1 MIGRVSTMS
10 DRVNKTS
17 ICSIVFLDIIDFSKK
32 SDAEQIHTKNQFND
46 LISCSLKDV
55 ALNDRIILDTG
66 DGVAIALLGSP
77 EDAMFVALT
86 ICDGVIKNNVKN
98 LMPMYVRFGINL
110 GPVRIV
116 NDINGQPN
124 IIGDGINVAQRIM
137 SFAGPNQILVS
148 RSYYEVTSRLTLEF
162 SEMFDYSG
170 VKHDKH
176 VREHE
181 VYSVRSHKEHAPN
194 VSKPLALA
202 YGFQLPK
209 LLGTANKNRWKYLIL
224 SLFITVA
231 LLGLIKFIWLPSELI
246 ATNMPLEQQQTANK
260 SAAYLVDVNRTNN
273 DTLTSTKNL
282 TTQAIA
288 NIKVEPESKPA
299 NSATT
304 NAKYSLEQV
313 INSVVKEDIAAK
325 ALAQERP
332 AEKPVAKKK
341 NVKQQAAEKKTTE
354 KPADSV
360 ATSVH
365 VTNHNDTAKTSSVK
379 LKTNK
384 PENTVDAKNIATDE
398 KEERSGFKIFTDSIK
413 QGKKAECTQAQISMG
428 QCR

>member
-1 MIGRVSTMS
+1 MS

-17 ICSIVFLDIIDFSKK
+17 ICSIVFLDIIDFSIK
-32 SDAEQIHTKNQFND
+32 SDAEQIHAKNQFND
-46 LISCSLKDV
+46 LISRSLKDV

-86 ICDGVIKNNVKN
+86 ICDGVVKNNVIN
-98 LMPMYVRFGINL
+98 LTPMYVRFGINL

-181 VYSVRSHKEHAPN
+181 VYSVRTHKDHAPN
-194 VSKPLALA
+194 VSKPLALT

-209 LLGTANKNRWKYLIL
+209 LLGIGNKNRWKYLAL
-224 SLFITVA
+224 PLFSAVV
-231 LLGLIKFIWLPSELI
+231 LLGLIKFTWLPSEVV
-246 ATNMPLEQQQTANK
+246 ATNALPKQHETADK
-260 SAAYLVDVNRTNN
+260 SAENLVDVNRTNN
-273 DTLTSTKNL
+273 STLTNTDNVTS
-282 TTQAIA
+282 QAIA
-288 NIKVEPESKPA
+288 NVKVEHESVPVNGVATNTKDFSEEA
-299 NSATT
+299 TNSAIIEDAEANT
-304 NAKYSLEQV
+304 LVQE
-313 INSVVKEDIAAK
+313 NST
-325 ALAQERP
+325 
-332 AEKPVAKKK
+332 EKQVAKKESIK
-341 NVKQQAAEKKTTE
+341 KQAAEKQTDEKYTE
-354 KPADSV
+354 SA
-360 ATSVH
+360 ATSAHATKHSV
-365 VTNHNDTAKTSSVK
+365 TAKTSSVE
-379 LKTNK
+379 LHTNK
-384 PENTVDAKNIATDE
+384 SENAVDTKKAVADK

-413 QGKKAECTQAQISMG
+413 QGKKAECTQAQILMG